1 VIGRAIIGGLLL
13 AALAVPAD
21 PTYESAA
28 RKFALVEEDRA
39 PAGARVWL
47 SIKEL
52 NAYAAVEALQTV
64 PKGLR
69 NPRLELGQGSAIARA
84 SVDLLKVQEIKGA
97 PPNPL
102 LAWFL
107 SGERP
112 LEIRAR
118 IQSGQGRATVYLDE
132 MRLSGVS
139 ARGVA
144 LDFLVE
150 NFLLPFYP
158 TAAIGRPFA
167 LKHSVERLEI
177 TPAGVTAVIANPR

>member
-1 VIGRAIIGGLLL
+1 MARAFLVGLLL
-13 AALAVPAD
+13 AALGLAAEND
-21 PTYESAA
+21 YESAA
-28 RKFALVEEDRA
+28 RKFALIEEDRA
-39 PAGARVWL
+39 APGSRVWI
-47 SIKEL
+47 SVKEL
-52 NAYAAVEALQTV
+52 NAYAAVEAVKVV

-69 NPRLELGQGSAIARA
+69 NPRLVLGQGSAVAYA
-84 SVDLLKVQEIKGA
+84 SVDLLKVQELKGS

-112 LEIRAR
+112 LEIKAR

-132 MRLSGVS
+132 MRLSNVS
-139 ARGVA
+139 ARGVV

-167 LKHSVERLEI
+167 LKHAVERLEV
-177 TPAGVTAVIANPR
+177 TPAGVTAVIANRR

>member
-1 VIGRAIIGGLLL
+1 MLRACIGGLLL
-13 AALAVPAD
+13 AALALPAD
-21 PTYESAA
+21 LTYESAS
-28 RKFALVEEDRA
+28 RKVASIEEDRA
-39 PAGARVWL
+39 APGARIWIGL
-47 SIKEL
+47 KEL
-52 NAYAAVEALQTV
+52 NAYASVAALQVV

-69 NPRLELGQGSAIARA
+69 NPRLVLGQGSAVAYA
-84 SVDLLKVQEIKGA
+84 NVDLLQVQEIKGA

-112 LEIRAR
+112 LEIKAR

-132 MRLSGVS
+132 MSLSGIA
-139 ARGVA
+139 ARGVV

-158 TAAIGRPFA
+158 TAATGRPFA
-167 LKHSVERLEI
+167 LKHNVERLEI
-177 TPAGVTAVIANPR
+177 APAGVTVVIATRR